1 MKKYIFNFMIIL
13 FIPLSVQALAK
24 SASDT
29 AIEFYNL
36 VKQENYSAAA
46 AYYDPVTLR
55 EFRQLL
61 SFKNE
66 ITDKN
71 KRLYFRTF
79 FDPDLTDESI
89 ENLTD
94 LEFFASFWRGV
105 LSSDKFSQSINYK
118 NVEILGEVKEKEDL
132 AHVVTRNWV
141 SIDENR
147 VETVEVTSFNKIE
160 GAWKIRMSGTL
171 KSIAILLRQEF
182 TKKHLAK

>member
-1 MKKYIFNFMIIL
+1 MKKYIFNLVILL
-13 FIPLSVQALAK
+13 FIPLSAQAHAK
-24 SASDT
+24 SATDT

-46 AYYDPVTLR
+46 TYYDPAILR

-61 SFKNE
+61 SFENE

-71 KRLYFRTF
+71 KRVYFQTF

-105 LSSDKFSQSINYK
+105 LSSDRFSQSINFK
-118 NVEILGEVKEKEDL
+118 NVEILGEVKENEDL

-141 SIDENR
+141 SIDENKI
-147 VETVEVTSFNKIE
+147 ETIEVTSFNKTN
-160 GAWKIRMSGTL
+160 GTWKIRMSGQL
-171 KSIAILLRQEF
+171 EVIAILLRREL